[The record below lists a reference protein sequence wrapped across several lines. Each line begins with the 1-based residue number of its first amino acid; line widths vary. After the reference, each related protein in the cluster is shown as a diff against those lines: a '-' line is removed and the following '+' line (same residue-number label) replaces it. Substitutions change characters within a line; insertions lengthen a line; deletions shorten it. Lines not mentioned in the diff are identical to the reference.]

1 MSIWENLRLFFLNIN
16 DITGYLYYF
25 PIGLTHFLCL
35 GFLKEAIIHRFILLF
50 PMLESLLP
58 SLKSDIDVIS
68 GLLALLTTSP

>member
-1 MSIWENLRLFFLNIN
+1 MGKFAFLKNIN

-35 GFLKEAIIHRFILLF
+35 GFLKEVIIHRLILLF

-58 SLKSDIDVIS
+58 SLKSGIDVVS
-68 GLLALLTTSP
+68 GLSALLTTSP